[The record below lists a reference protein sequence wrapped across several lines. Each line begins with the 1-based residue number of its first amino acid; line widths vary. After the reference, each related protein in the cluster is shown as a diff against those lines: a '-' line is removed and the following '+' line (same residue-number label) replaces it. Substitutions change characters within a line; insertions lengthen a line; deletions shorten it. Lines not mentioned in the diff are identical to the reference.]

1 MRTRPRRFLAL
12 LLPAALVLSFTS
24 TPGTADTGP
33 GQATGWRVSAEPFR
47 LTFLDRGRPVTAEAP
62 GAVAGPGGRL
72 AYQVGGSAS
81 SQEGA
86 SYHRLTD
93 LVSQREVPGGTAYTV
108 ATDEPDRTATVV
120 VTRTREGLRVRWSFT
135 PARTANG
142 DVTLVFEAL

>member
-72 AYQVGGSAS
+72 AGRGG
-81 SQEGA
+81 GW
-86 SYHRLTD
+86 
-93 LVSQREVPGGTAYTV
+93 VPGGGG
-108 ATDEPDRTATVV
+108 R
-120 VTRTREGLRVRWSFT
+120 R
-135 PARTANG
+135 PARGGRAPPG
-142 DVTLVFEAL
+142 SPP